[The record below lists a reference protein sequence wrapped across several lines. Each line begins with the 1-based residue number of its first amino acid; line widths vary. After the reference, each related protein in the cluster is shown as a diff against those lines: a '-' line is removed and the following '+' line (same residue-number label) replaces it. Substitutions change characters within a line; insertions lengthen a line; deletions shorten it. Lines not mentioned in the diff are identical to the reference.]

1 MKREVEKYINMFEY
15 TNESKLDLN
24 KAEIIRKEMVEK
36 LNSDINLN
44 DRRLAKAYHLLALTS
59 SRVKRYEDSIKASK
73 KAIEYF
79 KNTKNEYYLARAYSL
94 LATTYL
100 ILDQGEEFKKI
111 I

>member
-73 KAIEYF
+73 K
-79 KNTKNEYYLARAYSL
+79 L
-94 LATTYL
+94 
-100 ILDQGEEFKKI
+100 
-111 I
+111 